1 MTIRSQLRRLRRRL
15 VAIKHFG
22 DCFAF
27 VGRES
32 RDKDQRLD
40 SFVGARAY
48 HGAGI
53 GMRNKDYRPIGPLQR
68 TLKRRSI
75 I

>member
-15 VAIKHFG
+15 VAIKYFG
-22 DCFAF
+22 NSFTF
-27 VGRES
+27 VGREG
-32 RDKDQRLD
+32 RNKDQRPN

-48 HGAGI
+48 YGAGK
-53 GMRNKDYRPIGPLQR
+53 GMRNKDCRSIGPLQR
-68 TLKRRSI
+68 TLKRRGI